1 MTLASYLRMSTF
13 FSPVNS
19 EKELF
24 CRGAVKIEIGFMKF
38 GVQCLALEAMR
49 MIYATTIIIIIITL
63 STGLL

>member
-1 MTLASYLRMSTF
+1 M
-13 FSPVNS
+13 
-19 EKELF
+19 
-24 CRGAVKIEIGFMKF
+24 KIEIGFMKF